1 VREWVVGVSDWV
13 KWLSGKLECMET
25 VALSLV
31 RYVRHGCQVWL
42 KLCHIGATWDKF
54 ENYSTVRF
62 SSVSQNVLKTDLT
75 MSKICKFWSQNSLI
89 YTEQDTS
96 VVRCSRPWW
105 LGLLNGTTLKHLW
118 RNLQAVG
125 FGSNRK
131 KTAKYQLKVNNSDD
145 RWLRY
150 RLHKLL
156 WSKGEVKIVIAFLI
170 DIFKDEWS

>member
-13 KWLSGKLECMET
+13 KWLEWKTGMHGDSSSVFSQTCRAWLSGLANIVPDK
-25 VALSLV
+25 
-31 RYVRHGCQVWL
+31 RHM
-42 KLCHIGATWDKF
+42 DKF
-54 ENYSTVRF
+54 ENYSIVKF
-62 SSVSQNVLKTDLT
+62 GSVSQNVLKTDIT
-75 MSKICKFWSQNSLI
+75 MSKICKIFLSQNSL
-89 YTEQDTS
+89 TEQDTS
-96 VVRCSRPWW
+96 VVRYSRPWW